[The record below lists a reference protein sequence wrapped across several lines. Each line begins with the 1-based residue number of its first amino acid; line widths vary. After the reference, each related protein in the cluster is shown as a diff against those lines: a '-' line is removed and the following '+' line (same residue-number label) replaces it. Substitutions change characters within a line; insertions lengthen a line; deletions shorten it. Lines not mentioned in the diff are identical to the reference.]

1 MEDSDELPD
10 PLSLSTPFKFAALAI
25 LLSKNPRIW
34 RNSPPMKHVTRSCHA
49 VKRLCEDMMK
59 PDFNHGF
66 TLVIN
71 FLLEC
76 PSIMSANE
84 TLQEVLTSRAFASRG

>member
-34 RNSPPMKHVTRSCHA
+34 QNSSPMKDVTRCA
-49 VKRLCEDMMK
+49 VNRLREDMMK

-71 FLLEC
+71 FLLEVGMPFC
-76 PSIMSANE
+76 NGC
-84 TLQEVLTSRAFASRG
+84 Q